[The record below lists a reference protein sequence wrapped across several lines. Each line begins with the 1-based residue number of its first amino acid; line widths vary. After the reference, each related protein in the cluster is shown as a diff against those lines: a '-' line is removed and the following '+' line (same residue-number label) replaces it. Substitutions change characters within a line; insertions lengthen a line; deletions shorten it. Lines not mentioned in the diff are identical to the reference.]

1 MRVARDLL
9 PESAVEG
16 MCSHARRAAETRA
29 IEEAQRILEEAL
41 GGRATFKEDTDDP
54 DPEVDPLEPLVPLE
68 PLAPQ
73 EPLVP
78 LEPLDPAGAE
88 GGCRHA
94 KKGAGGAKE
103 ATEAGGRK
111 AAEKKTTEQLAAGK
125 GEAEYK
131 GELER
136 LQVRPLV

>member
-16 MCSHARRAAETRA
+16 MCSHARRTAETRA

-54 DPEVDPLEPLVPLE
+54 EPEVEPLE
-68 PLAPQ
+68 PQ
-73 EPLVP
+73 EPLV
-78 LEPLDPAGAE
+78 PLDPAGAE

-94 KKGAGGAKE
+94 KKGAGG